1 MLKARP
7 LYFKKENNENEKLK
21 YNSLS
26 VQSLISIALSQLS
39 VHVNLGKFS
48 LLHFSLCSKYPK
60 NNGKD
65 EILESKCNAV
75 CFNSFVT
82 TIFPG

>member
-39 VHVNLGKFS
+39 AHVNLGKISPPPFFS
-48 LLHFSLCSKYPK
+48 MQLVSKK
-60 NNGKD
+60 
-65 EILESKCNAV
+65 
-75 CFNSFVT
+75 
-82 TIFPG
+82 